1 MHKVWLQGLWGSGE
15 HLRLLDVGC
24 PKGRMEVYFVEVPGF
39 QCSSESGTQDKSHC
53 RNKQEVLV
61 YYIFIQEVEIWG
73 YTPQACDPD
82 FW

>member
-1 MHKVWLQGLWGSGE
+1 
-15 HLRLLDVGC
+15 
-24 PKGRMEVYFVEVPGF
+24 VEVPGF
-39 QCSSESGTQDKSHC
+39 QCSSESGTQDKSHY

-61 YYIFIQEVEIWG
+61 YYIFIQEVEILG